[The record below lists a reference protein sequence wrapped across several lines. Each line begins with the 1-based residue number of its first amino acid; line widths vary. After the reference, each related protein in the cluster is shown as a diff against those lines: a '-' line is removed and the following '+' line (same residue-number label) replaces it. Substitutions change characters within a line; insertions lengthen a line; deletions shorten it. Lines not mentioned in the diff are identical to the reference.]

1 MIWKRWQ
8 GLKFTAFKHALPK
21 EPAPNQEDEQ
31 HDWHGILTVGVSLNE
46 KFMDKVEKFKSME
59 KILREIEDLKNSETA
74 VIKKIGQI
82 ETENMNVN
90 IQELE
95 KSITL
100 IYDGAYKN
108 LENIEGL
115 HTSFTET
122 VSDFKEKNNI
132 TDEMLL
138 ELRESN

>member
-1 MIWKRWQ
+1 
-8 GLKFTAFKHALPK
+8 
-21 EPAPNQEDEQ
+21 
-31 HDWHGILTVGVSLNE
+31 
-46 KFMDKVEKFKSME
+46 MDKIEKFKAME
-59 KILREIEDLKNSETA
+59 KVLRELEDLKNSETA
-74 VIKKIGQI
+74 VIKKIGLI
-82 ETENMNVN
+82 ETENMNLN

-95 KSITL
+95 KSIAT

-115 HTSFTET
+115 HTSFVET

-138 ELRESN
+138 EIREAN

>member
-1 MIWKRWQ
+1 M
-8 GLKFTAFKHALPK
+8 
-21 EPAPNQEDEQ
+21 
-31 HDWHGILTVGVSLNE
+31 E
-46 KFMDKVEKFKSME
+46 KIEKFKTME

-82 ETENMNVN
+82 ETENMNLN

-95 KSITL
+95 KSIAT

-108 LENIEGL
+108 LENIEAL

-122 VSDFKEKNNI
+122 VSDFKSKNNI

-138 ELRESN
+138 EIMESN

>member
-1 MIWKRWQ
+1 
-8 GLKFTAFKHALPK
+8 
-21 EPAPNQEDEQ
+21 
-31 HDWHGILTVGVSLNE
+31 
-46 KFMDKVEKFKSME
+46 MDKIEKYKTME
-59 KILREIEDLKNSETA
+59 KVLREIEDLKNSETA

-82 ETENMNVN
+82 ETENMNLN

-115 HTSFTET
+115 YTSFSEK
-122 VSDFKEKNNI
+122 VADFKEQNKI
-132 TDEMLL
+132 TDEMLMP
-138 ELRESN
+138 LRESN

>member
-1 MIWKRWQ
+1 
-8 GLKFTAFKHALPK
+8 
-21 EPAPNQEDEQ
+21 
-31 HDWHGILTVGVSLNE
+31 
-46 KFMDKVEKFKSME
+46 MDKIEKFKTME
-59 KILREIEDLKNSETA
+59 KVLRELEDLKNSETA
-74 VIKKIGQI
+74 VIKKIGLI
-82 ETENMNVN
+82 ETENMNLN

-95 KSITL
+95 KSIAT

-115 HTSFTET
+115 HTSFVET

-138 ELRESN
+138 EIREAN

>member
-1 MIWKRWQ
+1 
-8 GLKFTAFKHALPK
+8 
-21 EPAPNQEDEQ
+21 
-31 HDWHGILTVGVSLNE
+31 
-46 KFMDKVEKFKSME
+46 MDKIEIFKTME
-59 KILREIEDLKNSETA
+59 KVLREIEDLKNSETA

-82 ETENMNVN
+82 ETENMNLN

-95 KSITL
+95 TSIAQ

-115 HTSFTET
+115 HTSFVET
-122 VSDFKEKNNI
+122 VSDFKAKNNI

-138 ELRESN
+138 EIREAN

>member
-1 MIWKRWQ
+1 
-8 GLKFTAFKHALPK
+8 
-21 EPAPNQEDEQ
+21 
-31 HDWHGILTVGVSLNE
+31 
-46 KFMDKVEKFKSME
+46 MDKIEKFKTME

-90 IQELE
+90 IQELDQ
-95 KSITL
+95 SL
-100 IYDGAYKN
+100 NSIYDGAFKN

-115 HTSFTET
+115 HTTFIET
-122 VSDFKEKNNI
+122 VSDFKTKNNI

-138 ELRESN
+138 ELRES

>member
-1 MIWKRWQ
+1 
-8 GLKFTAFKHALPK
+8 
-21 EPAPNQEDEQ
+21 
-31 HDWHGILTVGVSLNE
+31 
-46 KFMDKVEKFKSME
+46 ME
-59 KILREIEDLKNSETA
+59 KVLREIEDLKNSETA

-82 ETENMNVN
+82 ETENMNLN

-95 KSITL
+95 TSIAQ

-115 HTSFTET
+115 HTSFVET
-122 VSDFKEKNNI
+122 VSDFKAKNNI

-138 ELRESN
+138 EIREAN

>member
-1 MIWKRWQ
+1 
-8 GLKFTAFKHALPK
+8 
-21 EPAPNQEDEQ
+21 
-31 HDWHGILTVGVSLNE
+31 
-46 KFMDKVEKFKSME
+46 MDKIEKYKTLE

-82 ETENMNVN
+82 EAENMNVN
-90 IQELE
+90 IQDLE
-95 KSITL
+95 KSISS

-115 HTSFTET
+115 YNSFTET
-122 VSDFKEKNNI
+122 VSEFKSKNNI

-138 ELRESN
+138 ELREAN

>member
-1 MIWKRWQ
+1 
-8 GLKFTAFKHALPK
+8 
-21 EPAPNQEDEQ
+21 
-31 HDWHGILTVGVSLNE
+31 
-46 KFMDKVEKFKSME
+46 
-59 KILREIEDLKNSETA
+59 

-115 HTSFTET
+115 HTSFVET
-122 VSDFKEKNNI
+122 VSNFKEKNNI

-138 ELRESN
+138 EIRETN

>member
-1 MIWKRWQ
+1 
-8 GLKFTAFKHALPK
+8 
-21 EPAPNQEDEQ
+21 
-31 HDWHGILTVGVSLNE
+31 
-46 KFMDKVEKFKSME
+46 MDKIEKFKAME
-59 KILREIEDLKNSETA
+59 KVLRELEDLKNSETA
-74 VIKKIGQI
+74 VIKKIGLI
-82 ETENMNVN
+82 ETENMNLN

-95 KSITL
+95 KSIAT

-115 HTSFTET
+115 HTSFVET

-138 ELRESN
+138 EIREANQPMNNKISMKAVQMDGFHALAQFANL

>member
-1 MIWKRWQ
+1 
-8 GLKFTAFKHALPK
+8 
-21 EPAPNQEDEQ
+21 
-31 HDWHGILTVGVSLNE
+31 
-46 KFMDKVEKFKSME
+46 MDKIEKFKTME

-74 VIKKIGQI
+74 VIKKIGLI

-90 IQELE
+90 IEELD
-95 KSITL
+95 KSISE

-115 HTSFTET
+115 HTSFVET

-138 ELRESN
+138 EIREAS